1 MLTPG
6 QETTETRAT
15 LPLLYFT
22 HARAQ
27 KVPVMTMTDPLLDY
41 AVTDLTCSHSSGQGQ
56 AAYMPSGAC

>member
-6 QETTETRAT
+6 QETTETRAA

-27 KVPVMTMTDPLLDY
+27 KVQVMTMPDPLLDH
-41 AVTDLTCSHSSGQGQ
+41 AVTDLTCD
-56 AAYMPSGAC
+56 